1 MGPKESS
8 AAEMVL
14 YKLSTETIDDEK
26 KNYRT
31 LNYCRHAGTRA
42 TIMLRVTA
50 TTISILVRVRFL

>member
-1 MGPKESS
+1 
-8 AAEMVL
+8 MVL

-31 LNYCRHAGTRA
+31 LNYCRHADTRA